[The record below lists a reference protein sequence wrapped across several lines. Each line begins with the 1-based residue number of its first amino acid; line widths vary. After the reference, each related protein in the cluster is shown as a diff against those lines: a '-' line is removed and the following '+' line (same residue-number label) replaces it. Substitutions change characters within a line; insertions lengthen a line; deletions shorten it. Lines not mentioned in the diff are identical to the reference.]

1 MLSDET
7 QADLDAIDAINEEI
21 SKLMDAKAVLYDKVT
36 SAEGICPHCRNWHY
50 PHCVTAEPNMSYDHR
65 DCQ

>member
-7 QADLDAIDAINEEI
+7 QADLDAIDELDRQIEVLE
-21 SKLMDAKAVLYDKVT
+21 DAKGKLYDKVT

-50 PHCVTAEPNMSYDHR
+50 PHCGNS
-65 DCQ
+65 